1 MDVIQSVN
9 LVSDLYPILDIM
21 TIGDAHVKL
30 LLNFKDIYEKIKTLG
45 FGGFGQVKCYKERA
59 TGNLYAFKEIPI
71 TTRSNIQA
79 LQDEVAIL
87 SRLSRANHSIVKY
100 YDSFVRKV
108 KKDLYYVIVTE
119 YIHGFTLQEYIDTL
133 YRKNK
138 RADDLTIYNLML
150 WLFSTLAFLHDSGY
164 IHRDIKPN
172 NIMIDTVANR
182 FVLLDFGLSYCK
194 SLSTTYTDGGTP
206 EFISPERWEI
216 NKDTLKKTKF
226 SKENIAVFKK
236 MDIWSAGLTIYSIME
251 FNTPWHKIKVIEDLK
266 SDIMYKDIHYNYTN
280 DILINLIKSTL
291 ERDPLKR
298 PTADELVRNMK
309 DTYELFTRLYYIKI
323 NGIHT
328 VNPINTVNTL
338 DETSEGSHNTT
349 SGESYGED
357 SQKEEIKVFIE
368 RCSEATSPRT
378 WTPNHSPKSKSKS
391 PRTDVTVNTLKRFQ

>member
-1 MDVIQSVN
+1 MDAIQSTN

-21 TIGDAHVKL
+21 TIGDTNVKL
-30 LLNFKDIYEKIKTLG
+30 LLNFKDIYEKVKTLG
-45 FGGFGQVKCYKERA
+45 LGGFGQVKCYKERA
-59 TGNLYAFKEIPI
+59 TGNLYAFKEIVI
-71 TTRSNIQA
+71 TARSNIQS

-87 SRLSRANHSIVKY
+87 SRLSRVNHSIVKY
-100 YDSFVRKV
+100 YDSFVRKN
-108 KKDLYYVIVTE
+108 KKELYYVIVTE
-119 YIHGFTLQEYIDTL
+119 YIHGFTLQDYINTL
-133 YRKNK
+133 NRKNK
-138 RADDLTIYNLML
+138 RPDDLTIFNLTL

-194 SLSTTYTDGGTP
+194 NLCTTYSDGGTP

-251 FNTPWHKIKVIEDLK
+251 LTTPWYKCKLPEDYK
-266 SDIMYKDIHYNYTN
+266 SEIMYCDIPYTYTN
-280 DILINLIKSTL
+280 DIITNLVKSTL
-291 ERDPLKR
+291 DRDPLKR
-298 PTADELVRNMK
+298 PTADELVHKMK
-309 DTYELFTRLYYIKI
+309 DTYELFTRLYYINLNGI
-323 NGIHT
+323 NG
-328 VNPINTVNTL
+328 L
-338 DETSEGSHNTT
+338 DETTDESLNTT

-378 WTPNHSPKSKSKS
+378 WTPNHSPKSKGKS